1 MHGPGSVPGSDDPRA
16 CPCLSRGLF
25 ILRHHERLNARGFQ
39 EEPGAEKPPARI
51 FGGGAEWPSYS
62 TTVMRGF
69 LIDRLPHPPVR
80 ERCQKTSSGR
90 VAGAALGET
99 VIEAESAGAESDEV
113 Q

>member
-1 MHGPGSVPGSDDPRA
+1 
-16 CPCLSRGLF
+16 
-25 ILRHHERLNARGFQ
+25 
-39 EEPGAEKPPARI
+39 
-51 FGGGAEWPSYS
+51 
-62 TTVMRGF
+62 MRGF

-80 ERCQKTSSGR
+80 ETCQKTSSGR